1 MLGRRGGEGL
11 VETPEMVFFFDRLD
25 RLNLAQLLVMRAT
38 WMSID
43 LPAHEDA
50 WSAVRAAGAR
60 YGLADEIERVRKKAL
75 AWSTRGSNS
84 IPYQTNAD
92 YDWLQVK
99 VEAGEAIVD
108 AALAVALGNRL
119 DEATHDVLIE
129 PWLRAT
135 QPA

>member
-1 MLGRRGGEGL
+1 MVEGRAGESL
-11 VETPEMVFFFDRLD
+11 VESPEMVLFFERLD

-38 WMSID
+38 WVSID
-43 LPAHEDA
+43 RPVHEDA

-60 YGLADEIERVRKKAL
+60 YGLANEIERVRKKAL
-75 AWSTRGSNS
+75 AWSTRGSNAV
-84 IPYQTNAD
+84 PYQINAD

-108 AALAVALGNRL
+108 AALAFALGDRL
-119 DEATHDVLIE
+119 DEATHDVLME